1 MGIRSDSPGCRADLF
16 GRHWDPARGREPR
29 EREVEM
35 RKRSFGLMA
44 VAAAV
49 ALVTA
54 ACASEQGAGGGGA
67 GGEDGGEPQDLLATV
82 QDRGVLR
89 VATDPEYPPQ
99 SFLNEETGQWEG
111 FDIDVATE
119 IANRMGVEIEF
130 ITPNWGQIIAGS
142 WQDRWDVSVGSM
154 TVTPERD
161 QVLHFMTPYYYTP
174 AAVAVREE
182 DAAQYSDVATDFDGA
197 SIGVCGGCTYEF
209 YLDKSLE
216 IPGEDIEFV
225 IDDAEIRT
233 YNTDIPAIKDLEV
246 GRLDAA
252 MSSLTTLRGAEEE
265 GSPIEIIDNVYY
277 EPLSVAV
284 DRSAPLDPTS
294 LVEEIDRIVQEMH
307 DDGTLSQLSME
318 WFGEDL
324 SQKT

>member
-1 MGIRSDSPGCRADLF
+1 
-16 GRHWDPARGREPR
+16 
-29 EREVEM
+29 M
-35 RKRSFGLMA
+35 RKRWGLMI
-44 VAAAV
+44 VLAAA
-49 ALVTA
+49 ALLTA
-54 ACASEQGAGGGGA
+54 ACAEEQGAGGGG
-67 GGEDGGEPQDLLATV
+67 GGGGGGEPAEPADLLAEI

-111 FDIDVATE
+111 FDIAVATE
-119 IANRMGVEIEF
+119 IANRLGVEIEF
-130 ITPNWGQIIAGS
+130 ITPNWGQIIAGN

-174 AAVAVREE
+174 AAVAVRAE
-182 DAAQYSDVATDFDGA
+182 DAGSYTDVATDFDGKA
-197 SIGVCGGCTYEF
+197 IGVCGGCTYEF

-225 IDDAEIRT
+225 IDDAEVHT

-252 MSSLTTLRGAEEE
+252 MSSLTTLQGAIDA
-265 GSPIEIIDNVYY
+265 GSPIEVIDNVYY

-318 WFGEDL
+318 WFGQDL
-324 SQKT
+324 TTKV